1 MAAPI
6 APWGTPG
13 RLGALATL
21 VGLALSPPALAQET
35 QNPAPPIPDA
45 SVTCDVLVVGG
56 GLAGTATAYEAL
68 RAGRTVCLTDITDWV
83 GGQISSQ
90 GTTALDEV
98 GRQRALLFYAQGY
111 LALRDRIPELYDG
124 DLNPGDCW
132 VSATC
137 FLPADAHQI
146 LSELLLAAAESGGGE
161 LKWFPHTVAK
171 DVTYSADGRQIASLT
186 AIQHQAAP
194 GTPPLNT
201 EPLSAII
208 ADAYRYG
215 DSDRLTKTVVEFVPA
230 EDRDGPADWYVIE
243 ATETGELIGLTQ
255 IPHRLGL
262 DARSPLDPSSPVTA
276 NDPYCTQG
284 FTYTFAMAATAEPQ
298 PHPLPDFYAQYAPYF
313 SYERARSGVPLFTS
327 NDGHS
332 IAFILYALNLQI
344 WLVANFLARLFVS

>member
-1 MAAPI
+1 MAVPI
-6 APWGTPG
+6 APWGTPS

-215 DSDRLTKTVVEFVPA
+215 ESDRLTKTVVEFVPA
-230 EDRDGPADWYVIE
+230 EDRAGPADWYVIE
-243 ATETGELIGLTQ
+243 ATETGELIGSDPDSPSFGSGRAIAPGSLLSSDGERSLLH
-255 IPHRLGL
+255 PGL
-262 DARSPLDPSSPVTA
+262 HLYLRHGSHGGAPAPPTAGLLRPV
-276 NDPYCTQG
+276 
-284 FTYTFAMAATAEPQ
+284 
-298 PHPLPDFYAQYAPYF
+298 
-313 SYERARSGVPLFTS
+313 RPLFQ
-327 NDGHS
+327 
-332 IAFILYALNLQI
+332 L
-344 WLVANFLARLFVS
+344 

>member
-1 MAAPI
+1 MAVPI
-6 APWGTPG
+6 APWGTPS

-146 LSELLLAAAESGGGE
+146 LSELLLSAARIRGGG
-161 LKWFPHTVAK
+161 
-171 DVTYSADGRQIASLT
+171 
-186 AIQHQAAP
+186 
-194 GTPPLNT
+194 
-201 EPLSAII
+201 
-208 ADAYRYG
+208 
-215 DSDRLTKTVVEFVPA
+215 A
-230 EDRDGPADWYVIE
+230 EMVS
-243 ATETGELIGLTQ
+243 
-255 IPHRLGL
+255 PHRG
-262 DARSPLDPSSPVTA
+262 
-276 NDPYCTQG
+276 QG
-284 FTYTFAMAATAEPQ
+284 C
-298 PHPLPDFYAQYAPYF
+298 HL
-313 SYERARSGVPLFTS
+313 
-327 NDGHS
+327 
-332 IAFILYALNLQI
+332 
-344 WLVANFLARLFVS
+344 